1 MRTKVKP
8 YVRYNKETDETIAK
22 AIYEEEVILV
32 EPTTADE
39 YNKEVTERFYKYQ
52 ENQIMG
58 KVKGSIPRIEYDP
71 VYLPPEREL
80 LYAISNLVVA
90 LRHKDKPIADLPE
103 CIETVD
109 QWLTEQYGYLDKFF
123 KKNVNGNGAVVS
135 GNGQPVCEED
145 H

>member
-1 MRTKVKP
+1 MEKNHSLSNLHVRTKANPHVKF
-8 YVRYNKETDETIAK
+8 NKETGETVTSVT
-22 AIYEEEVILV
+22 YEEIIEPIREKDMGQLREVV
-32 EPTTADE
+32 S
-39 YNKEVTERFYKYQ
+39 Y
-52 ENQIMG
+52 
-58 KVKGSIPRIEYDP
+58 IPI
-71 VYLPPEREL
+71 EREL